1 MSGMEI
7 AGLVLASIP
16 LVVTALEHYSDG
28 MSTFERWWRYKREV
42 NRVVRLLVAEQALF
56 QGTCEKLLNAVV
68 TPTELERLIELPG
81 GAQWKDSNLDESLR
95 RHLGR
100 SYDSYMSCVEDM
112 DAALKDLEARL
123 ELDVNGKPTW
133 VDDSSFKSQMK
144 RIQIIFSR
152 GVYQEALKRLEK
164 NNSILAGLTAQ
175 NLELEPIRR
184 RRQMPI
190 TKLKYYQQHLV
201 NLYNAIRPCWIC
213 GCPTQHYTLLRLDA
227 RLYEPATQDK
237 ETMPKATVSKDEL
250 YFSVVFS
257 TDDENTPV
265 TTRWSWQETCI
276 RPILQGTEQCNM
288 SKREPKAKV
297 SGARHQ
303 QPNAEQKNLE
313 AVPSA
318 TRKGVKFADEASE
331 PSVTCTSVLTPNA
344 VPAIQLP
351 PRIYNLCE
359 ALQAYQAAGISTSND
374 NYIGYLQCQKQNDL
388 EVRATRRIIVKDARH
403 RQDVASL
410 KQLVPKRD
418 NFAFLVL
425 SRAERLFLA
434 VTVASAVLQ
443 LHHTPWLRER
453 WNLDDIL
460 VHVNNADDLGR
471 RIYLSKAFP
480 EPLDPRIT
488 KENENHPGMGRV
500 NIVTEWATAKR
511 MMSKVVAEAGNRYGD
526 AVRRCIYCEFDSRD
540 TNLNNERFREAVHQG
555 VVAPLG
561 EVFSDFNQP
570 YEIVGRAF

>member
-1 MSGMEI
+1 
-7 AGLVLASIP
+7 
-16 LVVTALEHYSDG
+16 
-28 MSTFERWWRYKREV
+28 
-42 NRVVRLLVAEQALF
+42 
-56 QGTCEKLLNAVV
+56 
-68 TPTELERLIELPG
+68 
-81 GAQWKDSNLDESLR
+81 
-95 RHLGR
+95 
-100 SYDSYMSCVEDM
+100 
-112 DAALKDLEARL
+112 
-123 ELDVNGKPTW
+123 
-133 VDDSSFKSQMK
+133 MK

-184 RRQMPI
+184 RRRIPI
-190 TKLKYYQQHLV
+190 TRLKYIQQHLV
-201 NLYNAIRPCWIC
+201 DLYNAIRPCWIC

-237 ETMPKATVSKDEL
+237 ETVPKATVSKDEL
-250 YFSVVFS
+250 YFGVVFS
-257 TDDENTPV
+257 TDDEKTPA

-276 RPILQGTEQCNM
+276 RPIRQGTGQGNM

-297 SGARHQ
+297 SGAEQ
-303 QPNAEQKNLE
+303 QKPNAEQRRRSKLRSLFSGKVNGHKKNLE
-313 AVPSA
+313 PGPST

-331 PSVTCTSVLTPNA
+331 PSVTCTSVLTANA
-344 VPAIQLP
+344 VPAINLSP
-351 PRIYNLCE
+351 KIYNLCE

-374 NYIGYLQCQKQNDL
+374 NCIGYLQCQKQNVL
-388 EVRATRRIIVKDARH
+388 EVHATRRITVTDAQH

-410 KQLVPKRD
+410 RQLVPKRD

-425 SRAERLFLA
+425 SRAERFFLA

-453 WNLDDIL
+453 WTLDDIL
-460 VHVNNADDLGR
+460 IHVNDADDIGR
-471 RIYLSKAFP
+471 RVYVSKAFP
-480 EPLDPRIT
+480 EPFDFQST
-488 KENENHPGMGRV
+488 KQNEDHPGVRNTTLFALGIALIELCLGQTLESMRTDQDPLDSMGRV

-526 AVRRCIYCEFDSRD
+526 AVRRCIYCEFDSRE

-561 EVFSDFNQP
+561 EVFSDFDQP
-570 YEIVGRAF
+570 YEIVGQAF